1 MATVEID
8 ARGTKCPVPV
18 LKMTSAV
25 VKNDVKS
32 GDTLAVTAD
41 CSTFEKDVREW
52 CQKMKKVL
60 VVIKET
66 APGVK
71 RAEVKI

>member
-8 ARGTKCPVPV
+8 ARGMKCPVPV

-25 VKNDVKS
+25 VKNEVKS
-32 GDTLAVTAD
+32 GDTLAVIAD
-41 CSTFEKDVREW
+41 CPTFEKDVREW

>member
-8 ARGTKCPVPV
+8 ARGLKCPVPV

-25 VKNDVKS
+25 VKNEVKA
-32 GDTLAVTAD
+32 GDTLAVLAD

-66 APGVK
+66 APGVR